1 MTSKLL
7 FRKITILSLLNSPIL
22 NLISKGYLDGY
33 DIFGFFNQRF
43 LIELFYDRVGD
54 IISNTAMSRK

>member
-22 NLISKGYLDGY
+22 NLISKVYLDGY
-33 DIFGFFNQRF
+33 DMM
-43 LIELFYDRVGD
+43 IELR
-54 IISNTAMSRK
+54 ILSRIQQ

>member
-22 NLISKGYLDGY
+22 NLISKVYLDGY
-33 DIFGFFNQRF
+33 NM
-43 LIELFYDRVGD
+43 IELG
-54 IISNTAMSRK
+54 ILSRIH